1 MKGFFDESI
10 WSVKTYCWGKEGHT
24 DIIKFL
30 VDAQAAQ
37 RKKGP
42 SLTSGKDEAQQSLM
56 REKKRILDMKDDEGV
71 NLSCNFSDRSLCI
84 CQFFPTWLFLFGC
97 SDTCGACG
105 CCYRCYCWSWSWSW
119 SGSCSDF
126 IFAAPLLVPLI
137 NFYRCMWGK

>member
-1 MKGFFDESI
+1 MFFVRPLI
-10 WSVKTYCWGKEGHT
+10 IVQPLLRGKEGHT

-71 NLSCNFSDRSLCI
+71 NLSCRQI
-84 CQFFPTWLFLFGC
+84 
-97 SDTCGACG
+97 
-105 CCYRCYCWSWSWSW
+105 
-119 SGSCSDF
+119 
-126 IFAAPLLVPLI
+126 
-137 NFYRCMWGK
+137 

>member
-1 MKGFFDESI
+1 MKTHCE
-10 WSVKTYCWGKEGHT
+10 GKEGHT

-71 NLSCNFSDRSLCI
+71 NLSCINVHFLISLLWFCLNRIGI
-84 CQFFPTWLFLFGC
+84 C
-97 SDTCGACG
+97 
-105 CCYRCYCWSWSWSW
+105 
-119 SGSCSDF
+119 
-126 IFAAPLLVPLI
+126 
-137 NFYRCMWGK
+137 